1 MHCAD
6 IDTNAGDDNHING
19 DDTDFQR
26 LVMIIENHGNNWC
39 HDNDDGIS
47 IYIGLHWL
55 TLDGDAGDDN

>member
-26 LVMIIENHGNNWC
+26 LVMIIENYSGNGYNG
-39 HDNDDGIS
+39 NDDGTK
-47 IYIGLHWL
+47 G
-55 TLDGDAGDDN
+55 GQ